1 MKKITTFSGLTLV
14 LLLQVN
20 VLFCQTPD
28 WLWAKNAIDVSQDYS
43 YSVATDAAG
52 NVIITGEFYGS
63 PISFGD
69 YDLTNVA
76 YSDVFVAKYSSTGTV
91 LWAISAGGM
100 LYESGT
106 GIATDADGNIY
117 VTGSFNSPTINFGST
132 VINNSNSGN
141 DTYDGFL
148 AKYNSAGELQWV
160 FGAGGANDDFA
171 KGIAVDGEGNVFV
184 TGSFNSSSLTIGDIV
199 LMNTDPTGETEDIF
213 IVKVNSSGDAMWANK
228 EGGIEKDFGTAI
240 ACDREG
246 NSFITGYFNSS
257 AISFGTFPVV
267 NTGNWDLFLAK
278 YNPDGDA
285 LWARGAVGTYVD
297 RGTGITTDTS
307 GNVCITGA
315 FYSATLTFGTIV
327 IQNGGGSVNGNIF
340 IAKYNGSGTP
350 LWASNVGWVGEVQNV
365 YYSEIA
371 SDIANE
377 YYVTGWFA
385 SETMTIG
392 STVLTNNGASD
403 IFVAKY
409 SPSGTVEWAK
419 QVSGDGG
426 DYSKGIATSL
436 PGNVFVAGFFD
447 GDALNFDGLTLTS
460 SGYVDLFVAD
470 IQTTMPSGTF
480 ESKVDGSFFTCFPSP
495 AKNNLTLV
503 VSNDL
508 SNASINIYDLQGR
521 LVFHNDLVADKT
533 TIDISLL
540 TNGIYFISVSNNE
553 ATSTVKFI
561 KE

>member
-1 MKKITTFSGLTLV
+1 MKKNLFLSGLTLAIV
-14 LLLQVN
+14 LQVN
-20 VLFCQTPD
+20 VLFSQNPD
-28 WLWAKNAIDVSQDYS
+28 WLWAKNANDISQDYS
-43 YSVATDAAG
+43 YSVATDASG

-69 YDLTNVA
+69 FDLTNVA
-76 YSDVFVAKYSSTGTV
+76 YADIFITKYSSAGIV
-91 LWAISAGGM
+91 QWAVSAGGM

-117 VTGSFNSPTINFGST
+117 VTGSFNSPTVTFGST
-132 VINNSNSGN
+132 VINNSNTGY

-148 AKYNSAGELQWV
+148 AKYNSTGNLQWV
-160 FGAGGANDDFA
+160 FSAGGANDDFA
-171 KGIAVDGEGNVFV
+171 KSIAVDDEGNVFV
-184 TGSFNSSSLTIGDIV
+184 TGSFNSSSLTIGEIV
-199 LMNTDPTGETEDIF
+199 LNNIDPTGETEDIF
-213 IVKVNSSGDAMWANK
+213 IVKVNSSGDVVWANK
-228 EGGIEKDFGTAI
+228 EGGTDKDFGTAI

-246 NSFITGYFNSS
+246 NSFVTGYFNSS
-257 AISFGTFPVV
+257 AIAFGTFPVV
-267 NTGNWDLFLAK
+267 NSGNWDLFLAK
-278 YNPDGDA
+278 YDPDGNV
-285 LWARGAVGTYVD
+285 LWARGAVGSYVD

-315 FYSATLTFGTIV
+315 FYSASLTFGTIV

-365 YYSEIA
+365 YYSSIC
-371 SDIANE
+371 SDEANE
-377 YYVTGWFA
+377 LYVTGWFA

-392 STVLTNNGASD
+392 STVLTNTGASD

-436 PGNVFVAGFFD
+436 PGNVFVTGYFD
-447 GDALNFDGLTLTS
+447 GDALDFDGITLTN
-460 SGYVDLFVAD
+460 SGYIDLFVAD
-470 IQTTMPSGTF
+470 IETTMPNGIIDNS
-480 ESKVDGSFFTCFPSP
+480 VDGKLFNCFPNP
-495 AKNNLTLV
+495 AKESFTLILSDKVNNAIV
-503 VSNDL
+503 
-508 SNASINIYDLQGR
+508 NIYDLQGR
-521 LVFHNDLVADKT
+521 RLLYKELISEKN
-533 TIDISLL
+533 TIDLDML
-540 TNGIYFISVSNNE
+540 AEGVYFVSVRNNDK
-553 ATSTVKFI
+553 TSTVKLI